1 MDETMNKRVET
12 LKASLPMSI
21 QDLGDLFDYIER
33 PSTPECDHTLMQT
46 RKFLESR
53 ELDAE
58 EIVPWLNGHG
68 GYCDCEVM
76 LNVYERVGDIVECY
90 LDEEK

>member
-1 MDETMNKRVET
+1 M
-12 LKASLPMSI
+12 
-21 QDLGDLFDYIER
+21 R

-53 ELDAE
+53 ELDDE
-58 EIVPWLNGHG
+58 EIVPWLNSHG

-76 LNVYERVGDIVECY
+76 LNVDDKVGDIVEWY
-90 LDEEK
+90 LDEEE